1 MKYKLSI
8 SVPSGIGYRVIASF
22 HSTEPFA
29 RIGVGDV
36 IDPRT
41 WSGEAWE
48 AFSRDHKYSD
58 VLEVTQVYHH
68 LETNKDGQ
76 LTGHVVDLFTKV
88 IKK

>member
-1 MKYKLSI
+1 MKYKSSI
-8 SVPSGIGYRVIASF
+8 SVPSAIGYTTIANF
-22 HSTEPFA
+22 HSTEPFG

-68 LETNKDGQ
+68 LETNKEG
-76 LTGHVVDLFTKV
+76 LLIGHIVDLFTKV
-88 IKK
+88 ISK